1 LRGYLKEIP
10 EFRNAPNQKPIEKA
24 DRQDLLG
31 RMIRDWESIFDK
43 KLSKI
48 FRTYVHELKEVRNMD
63 AHDELLTLENVRRY
77 IDTLVLFLEGI
88 KSPELTTARKLLDKI
103 QDHIQSQ
110 KNCLIS
116 PLSETLYVIQ
126 CSKTK
131 GEFSLPPIKG
141 DIFDGLTEKTAKI
154 LKEMQEKRM
163 TQEKLDQHISYP
175 AYKGYQGPT
184 YKNAEDALQ
193 DAVMGGGHIL
203 IVSGVY
209 GLVRASE
216 TIHRYNANFIF
227 EDWTYDG
234 KNILIDAITEYLQH
248 FKLKHIRLLFTNG
261 PYSKVGKSL
270 GSKVNFLDS
279 ALLFSFSVSPKDKY
293 VHLKNTGTVLK
304 ELLLFGMGNVE
315 DPQAIQT
322 IGRLEASHSL
332 EVLNLLKV

>member
-1 LRGYLKEIP
+1 MAKSKEDYLSEGHQILLNGLRGYLKEIP

-43 KLSKI
+43 KLPKI

-131 GEFSLPPIKG
+131 GAFSLPPIKG
-141 DIFDGLTEKTAKI
+141 DIF
-154 LKEMQEKRM
+154 
-163 TQEKLDQHISYP
+163 
-175 AYKGYQGPT
+175 
-184 YKNAEDALQ
+184 
-193 DAVMGGGHIL
+193 
-203 IVSGVY
+203 GV
-209 GLVRASE
+209 
-216 TIHRYNANFIF
+216 
-227 EDWTYDG
+227 
-234 KNILIDAITEYLQH
+234 
-248 FKLKHIRLLFTNG
+248 
-261 PYSKVGKSL
+261 
-270 GSKVNFLDS
+270 
-279 ALLFSFSVSPKDKY
+279 
-293 VHLKNTGTVLK
+293 
-304 ELLLFGMGNVE
+304 FGFC
-315 DPQAIQT
+315 D
-322 IGRLEASHSL
+322 
-332 EVLNLLKV
+332 